1 MDPKP
6 KRQQHMSVW
15 EVGGVNSV
23 FFFSF
28 LLLHVARGLLVPQ
41 PRVERAPPVVEVQ
54 SLTCWTAR
62 ELPSGVTSDH
72 VLPGNR

>member
-1 MDPKP
+1 M
-6 KRQQHMSVW
+6 
-15 EVGGVNSV
+15 ELIL
-23 FFFSF
+23 FFFSLM
-28 LLLHVARGLLVPQ
+28 LLRVARGLLVPQ
-41 PRVERAPPVVEVQ
+41 PGVERATPVVEVQ